1 MLTSSRSRREDG
13 QVLVIFA
20 IALLVLLGSTALA
33 TDYGFWLQEKRAIQ
47 NAADAAAQSAIS
59 ELSVRPI
66 TVSKQTAAARHAMD
80 YLDEQ
85 LGLGLRAN
93 GQLICAAAAASDPAG
108 NGFGPEDC
116 TSYAGP
122 DRVSI
127 RTPVNVGMGCAG
139 GGWGTRAITVRVQR
153 MSARFFSRIYSN
165 SDQAVGVCA
174 TSAIYGGGLA
184 VAVLKPN
191 TGDQPNSA
199 NLTMKL
205 AGSNTFV
212 RIWGGDIGINATFSA
227 AGAPPPTSPNDPAFV
242 KFMTAA
248 GTGISDNRMYA
259 TIEAPSPMS
268 WDVTARQ
275 VRTEGLTNATFDDLY
290 HAPMHLPAYIPIPGW
305 GNGLFAALTDGLTA
319 PTTLRSGTAATGTC
333 TDPVGGAIGIAPGKY
348 DLIEVSVLQRRWLCP
363 GVYHLVSRS
372 GTEGVQIGRDGI
384 LAGQGVTIVLE
395 SDSGL
400 RVSSGGTLL
409 LNTAAAGGSVT
420 PAPWRTGDV
429 RHDQPLSIWIEPI
442 AACNPLQPACSDSVS
457 TSVFDIAGG
466 SGMDVKGIIYGPTDN
481 MKIAGNGTHHGSG
494 EIWAWTIVY
503 AGGSELDQT
512 YEGSDDGFPLI
523 VE

>member
-1 MLTSSRSRREDG
+1 MLRSSRSRREDG

-66 TVSKQTAAARHAMD
+66 TVAKQTAAAQHAME

-85 LGLGLRAN
+85 LGMGLRAN
-93 GQLICAAAAASDPAG
+93 GQIICAAAAASDPAA

-116 TSYAGP
+116 TSYSGA

-127 RTPVNVGMGCAG
+127 RTPVNAGMGCAG
-139 GGWGTRAITVRVQR
+139 GAWGSRAVTVRVQR
-153 MSARFFSRIYSN
+153 MSSRFFSRIYST
-165 SDQAVGVCA
+165 SDQVVSVCA

-191 TGDQPNSA
+191 TGVQPNSS

-227 AGAPPPTSPNDPAFV
+227 AGAPPPTSPNDPAYV

-275 VRTEGLTNATFDDLY
+275 VRTEGLTTSTADDLY
-290 HAPMHLPAYIPIPGW
+290 HAPLHLPAYIPIPGW
-305 GNGLFAALTDGLTA
+305 GNTLYAGLADALTT
-319 PTTLRSGTAATGTC
+319 PTTLTNTTAATGSC

-348 DLIEVSVLQRRWLCP
+348 DYIEVAVGQRRWLCP
-363 GVYHLVSRS
+363 GVYHLVNKS
-372 GTEGVQIGRDGI
+372 GQQGVQVSTNGF
-384 LAGQGVTIVLE
+384 LAGQGVSLVFE
-395 SDSGL
+395 SDSAL
-400 RVSSGGTLL
+400 RVDGGGTLL
-409 LNTAAAGGSVT
+409 LNSATAGGTQT
-420 PAPWRTGDV
+420 PAPWRTGDI
-429 RHDQPLSIWIEPI
+429 RHDQPVSIWIEPV
-442 AACNPLQPACSDSVS
+442 AGCDPLLPACSSPS
-457 TSVFDIAGG
+457 SVFNIAGG
-466 SGMDVKGIIYGPTDN
+466 AGMDVRGLIYGPTDE

-503 AGGSELDQT
+503 AGGSELDQV
-512 YEGSDDGFPLI
+512 YEGSDDGFPLL

>member
-1 MLTSSRSRREDG
+1 MLKERRSRREDG

-20 IALLVLLGSTALA
+20 LGLLVLLGATALT
-33 TDYGFWLQEKRAIQ
+33 TDYGFWLQEKRGIQ

-66 TVSKQTAAARHAMD
+66 TSAKQTAAARHAMD

-85 LGLGLRAN
+85 LGMGLKAN
-93 GQLICAAAAASDPAG
+93 GQLNCAAAAAADPAA

-116 TSYAGP
+116 TSYNGP

-127 RTPVNVGMGCAG
+127 RTPVDAGMGCAG
-139 GGWGTRAITVRVQR
+139 GAWGSRAVTVRVQR
-153 MSARFFSRIYSN
+153 MSARFFSRIYSA
-165 SDQAVGVCA
+165 SDQAVSVCA
-174 TSAIYGGGLA
+174 TSAIFGGGLA

-191 TGDQPNSA
+191 TGIQPNSS

-242 KFMTAA
+242 KFMTSA

-275 VRTEGLTNATFDDLY
+275 VRTEGLTTATFDDLY

-305 GNGLFAALTDGLTA
+305 GNALYAGLTDALTT
-319 PTTLRSGTAATGTC
+319 PTTLTSSTAATGSC
-333 TDPVGGAIGIAPGKY
+333 SDPVSGATGIAPGKY
-348 DLIEVSVLQRRWLCP
+348 NYIEVAVGQRRWLCP
-363 GVYHLVSRS
+363 GVYHLVKKN
-372 GTEGVQIGRDGI
+372 GQQGVQVSTNAF
-384 LAGQGVTIVLE
+384 LAGQGASLVFDD
-395 SDSGL
+395 DSAL
-400 RVSSGGTLL
+400 RVDGGGTLL
-409 LNTAAAGGSVT
+409 LNTAAAGGTPT

-429 RHDQPLSIWIEPI
+429 RHDQPVSVWIKPV
-442 AACNPLQPACSDSVS
+442 AGCDPFLPACSSPS
-457 TSVFDIAGG
+457 SVFNIAGG
-466 SGMDVKGIIYGPTDN
+466 AGMDVRGLIYGPTDE

-503 AGGSELDQT
+503 AGGSELDQV
-512 YEGSDDGFPLI
+512 YEGSDDGFPLL